1 MKSKK
6 LESKV
11 LVANELQREKEELE
25 MKEKSTDTDMPDDC
39 DDIDPESEYKAWEIR
54 EMKRII
60 QDREQREKTRKEL
73 METLRRRNL
82 TDEERS
88 KEDQEC
94 RKGEEKEKAKYK
106 FMQKYYHKGA
116 FYLDEKSVQQDK
128 DVRKRDYTDATLED
142 NFNKESMPTV
152 MQVKNFGR
160 SGQTK
165 YTHLVD
171 QDTSRD
177 DMWSKDR
184 RYVCVCVC
192 LNFQILCVHSII
204 HW

>member
-6 LESKV
+6 QESKV

-25 MKEKSTDTDMPDDC
+25 LKEQTTDTDMPDDC

-82 TDEERS
+82 TEEERS
-88 KEDQEC
+88 KEDQDF
-94 RKGEEKEKAKYK
+94 RKGEEKDKAKYK

-142 NFNKESMPTV
+142 NFNKESMPAV

-184 RYVCVCVC
+184 RYLCVC

-204 HW
+204 L